1 MEEKLGANA
10 TFFSGILSHLRR
22 GTDLL
27 IFSTR
32 PCVGQEKIQA
42 KSLKTARFQS
52 VRRTDL
58 PNKFPLK
65 NKKISYINAPIKYCS
80 DCVYK
85 K

>member
-10 TFFSGILSHLRR
+10 TFFSGILPHLRR

-32 PCVGQEKIQA
+32 PRVGQEKIKA
-42 KSLKTARFQS
+42 KSLKTASFQS

-58 PNKFPLK
+58 PNKCPLI
-65 NKKISYINAPIKYCS
+65 NKKIFLFKCP
-80 DCVYK
+80 YK
-85 K
+85 ILL